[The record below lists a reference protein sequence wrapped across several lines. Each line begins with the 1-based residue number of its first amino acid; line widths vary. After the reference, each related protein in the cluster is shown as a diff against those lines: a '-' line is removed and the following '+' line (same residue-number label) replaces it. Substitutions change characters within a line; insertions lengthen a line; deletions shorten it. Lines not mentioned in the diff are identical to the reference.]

1 MSNQDVYKRLI
12 ELFDTVDPFYKSGN
26 SIPAER
32 AFISIDVW
40 VRFRALV
47 ESLQLG
53 EEVQHVSSEKRPI
66 DAINFPDSR
75 RVGGVEQSDQCGYS
89 EGWNDALKRIRDIN
103 TRRV

>member
-1 MSNQDVYKRLI
+1 MSNQDVYKSLI
-12 ELFDTVDPFYKSGN
+12 ELLDTVNPFHNSGH

-53 EEVQHVSSEKRPI
+53 EEVQHVSCEKR
-66 DAINFPDSR
+66 AIYAIKFPDSR
-75 RVGGVEQSDQCGYS
+75 RVDGVEQWD
-89 EGWNDALKRIRDIN
+89 
-103 TRRV
+103 